1 VNDRRY
7 YSQRAGRFN
16 ESPEISLAL
25 LREFFVAIYT
35 TFESKG
41 YFQERFGINC
51 TDGYIPGSVGDV
63 GLYSFRRLRRKDLFP
78 IWGRGDNL
86 SEDEIFDLIEFL
98 YDHATQPIQSSGHYH
113 QWNDCGYHYSEF
125 IQGTAPEEFRKEV
138 NDILRDYGEGFELSA
153 KGEILSLP
161 GRTLEPLLQA
171 VIPSRE
177 TENITSRVE
186 LAVEKFR
193 RRRSSLEDRRDAIR
207 DLSDVLEYLR
217 PQLDRVLSK
226 QDKSDLFNIA
236 NNVGIRHHNRKQK
249 TDFDKTVWYSWIF
262 YFYLATIHAA
272 VRLLEKRNVDDGPS

>member
-1 VNDRRY
+1 MNDRRY

-51 TDGYIPGSVGDV
+51 TDGYTPGSVGDV

-78 IWGRGDNL
+78 IWGKGDNL

-125 IQGTAPEEFRKEV
+125 IQGTAQEEFRKEV

-153 KGEILSLP
+153 KGEIL
-161 GRTLEPLLQA
+161 
-171 VIPSRE
+171 
-177 TENITSRVE
+177 
-186 LAVEKFR
+186 
-193 RRRSSLEDRRDAIR
+193 RD
-207 DLSDVLEYLR
+207 
-217 PQLDRVLSK
+217 
-226 QDKSDLFNIA
+226 F
-236 NNVGIRHHNRKQK
+236 
-249 TDFDKTVWYSWIF
+249 
-262 YFYLATIHAA
+262 
-272 VRLLEKRNVDDGPS
+272 

>member
-1 VNDRRY
+1 VNDRRS

-51 TDGYIPGSVGDV
+51 TDGYTPGSVGDV

-78 IWGRGDNL
+78 IWGKGDNL

-125 IQGTAPEEFRKEV
+125 IQGTAQEEFRKEV

-226 QDKSDLFNIA
+226 QDESDLFNIA
-236 NNVGIRHHNRKQK
+236 NNFGIRHHNRKQK
-249 TDFDKTVWYSWIF
+249 TDFDKAVWYSWIF

>member
-1 VNDRRY
+1 
-7 YSQRAGRFN
+7 
-16 ESPEISLAL
+16 
-25 LREFFVAIYT
+25 
-35 TFESKG
+35 
-41 YFQERFGINC
+41 
-51 TDGYIPGSVGDV
+51 
-63 GLYSFRRLRRKDLFP
+63 
-78 IWGRGDNL
+78 
-86 SEDEIFDLIEFL
+86 L

-125 IQGTAPEEFRKEV
+125 IQGIAQEEFRKEV

-226 QDKSDLFNIA
+226 QDESDLFNIA
-236 NNVGIRHHNRKQK
+236 NNFGIRHHNRKQK
-249 TDFDKTVWYSWIF
+249 TDFDKAVWSSWIF

>member
-51 TDGYIPGSVGDV
+51 TDGYTPGSVGDV

-78 IWGRGDNL
+78 IWGKGDNL

-125 IQGTAPEEFRKEV
+125 IQGTAQEEFRKEV

-226 QDKSDLFNIA
+226 QDESDLFNIA
-236 NNVGIRHHNRKQK
+236 NNFGIRHHSRKQK
-249 TDFDKTVWYSWIF
+249 TDFDKAVWYSWIF

>member
-1 VNDRRY
+1 MNDRRY

-51 TDGYIPGSVGDV
+51 TDGYTPGSVGDV

-78 IWGRGDNL
+78 IWGKGDNL

-125 IQGTAPEEFRKEV
+125 IQGTAQEEFRKEV

-226 QDKSDLFNIA
+226 QDESDLFNIA
-236 NNVGIRHHNRKQK
+236 NNFGIRHHNRKQK
-249 TDFDKTVWYSWIF
+249 TDFDKAVWYSWIF

>member
-51 TDGYIPGSVGDV
+51 TDGYTPGSVGDV

-78 IWGRGDNL
+78 IWGKGDNL

-125 IQGTAPEEFRKEV
+125 IQGTAQEEFRKEV

-226 QDKSDLFNIA
+226 QDESDLFNIA
-236 NNVGIRHHNRKQK
+236 NNFGIRHHNRKQK
-249 TDFDKTVWYSWIF
+249 TDFDKAVWYSWIF